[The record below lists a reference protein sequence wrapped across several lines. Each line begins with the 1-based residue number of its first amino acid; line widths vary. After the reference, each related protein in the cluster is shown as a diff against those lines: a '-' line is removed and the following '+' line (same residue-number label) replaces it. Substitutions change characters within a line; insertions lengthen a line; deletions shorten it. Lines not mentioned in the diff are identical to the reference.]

1 MVPRHVTSL
10 AAIFVCNLLLSC
22 AQSAPNAALLKL
34 MAARQYHENGN
45 RGSNSPSSPS
55 SSSSFI
61 REFNSPFPSN
71 PAVDGVNE
79 LWLDSTGSNPMLMSA
94 GNSLTSA
101 AGSPKAE
108 PETEEGEE
116 EAKDSAAGEAR
127 KRFHPSAFFGS
138 RGKRLLVDF
147 NKRFFHQGFVGSR
160 GKRMQPYLLSGGRMG
175 DEVEEEEEGKRMSKR
190 FIPTGFIGGRGK
202 RYLPGL
208 EALFLSQMY
217 KKLDAEKWKRQ
228 SLLGF
233 HAARG

>member
-1 MVPRHVTSL
+1 MTPRHVISL
-10 AAIFVCNLLLSC
+10 VAIFVCNLLLSC

-34 MAARQYHENGN
+34 LAAKHSQDNGN
-45 RGSNSPSSPS
+45 SVSLSPS
-55 SSSSFI
+55 SSAYSSYINDYNPTFPA
-61 REFNSPFPSN
+61 SPS
-71 PAVDGVNE
+71 ADDVSE
-79 LWLDSTGSNPMLMSA
+79 LWLDPSSGRNPVLMRT

-101 AGSPKAE
+101 GRSSTA
-108 PETEEGEE
+108 EE
-116 EAKDSAAGEAR
+116 EAKDSLMEAS

-138 RGKRLLVDF
+138 RGKRGYGGLSDAYP
-147 NKRFFHQGFVGSR
+147 KRFFHQAFVGSR
-160 GKRMQPYLLSGGRMG
+160 GKRLPAYGMGG
-175 DEVEEEEEGKRMSKR
+175 EEEEEEEEEAEEEGKRMMLGKR
-190 FIPTGFIGGRGK
+190 FNPAGFTGSRGK